1 MIAFDPRSPR
11 KNPAHLRISIVAALF
26 VVAFLSLGIRL
37 VDLATRGNG
46 NARHASVMGADAP
59 DPRRADIRDRNGEL
73 LATNIVTLSVV
84 ADPAR
89 VIDSRRTAMALANA
103 LGDIDSADLLRRFE
117 RGGRFTWVKRHIS
130 PREQKVVQDLGLP
143 GISFIDSEM
152 RVYPRGRLASHVLG
166 FVDIDNQGLAG
177 IEFGLQDKLV
187 GGIEDGHDDLRLALD
202 IRAQQAVHDAL
213 AGAVHDYSAL
223 GGCALVV
230 DVRSREV
237 VSLVSLPDFDP
248 NHPEMAPADARM
260 NRCTG
265 SVYELG
271 SMFKIVTTAMALEG
285 GRVTMASHFDAS
297 EPLVVNGH
305 RIRDDHGKWRV
316 LSVPEVFAFSS
327 NIGTAQMAE
336 AAGGPE
342 VQIPFLKS
350 LGLLDR
356 PDLSIPETRQPL
368 VPARWPPIT
377 SATVSYGHGIAV
389 APLQFAEAVAAL
401 VGDGVFRRSQMV
413 RRGDVAVD
421 GGTDVVNVAT
431 AGDGGAADP
440 VDGVRLISEKTA
452 RDLRWLMWLTVEHG
466 TGTHART
473 AGYLVGGKT
482 GTADKPFENQRGY
495 KPGAVI
501 ASFVGTFPVHD
512 PRYVVMVSLDEP
524 QGNDDTLGYRYGGW
538 TVAPAVRRII
548 DRLGPV
554 MGIAPTDPEIAMEL
568 ERRLKV
574 HPTVNGRTRREEEGY
589 EAVSLAR

>member
-1 MIAFDPRSPR
+1 MIAIEPRTVR
-11 KNPAHLRISIVAALF
+11 KDSASLRIGIVAALF
-26 VVAFLSLGIRL
+26 VVAFASLGIRL
-37 VDLATRGNG
+37 VDLATRSGDNQG
-46 NARHASVMGADAP
+46 RASVLGEDAP
-59 DPRRADIRDRNGEL
+59 DPRRADILDRNGQL
-73 LATNIVTLSVV
+73 LATNIVTLSVM
-84 ADPAR
+84 ADPLR
-89 VIDSRRTAMALANA
+89 VIDKRHAALALAEA
-103 LGDIDSADLLRRFE
+103 LGDVDSADLLRRLE

-130 PREQKVVQDLGLP
+130 PREQKAVQDLGLP
-143 GISFIDSEM
+143 GVSFIDSEM

-187 GGIEDGHDDLRLALD
+187 GGVDAGHDDLQLALD

-213 AGAVHDYSAL
+213 SGAVRDYSAI

-230 DVRSREV
+230 DVKTREV

-285 GRVTMASHFDAS
+285 GQVTMASHFDAS

-316 LSVPEVFAFSS
+316 LSVPEIFAFSS
-327 NIGTAQMAE
+327 NIGTARMAE
-336 AAGGPE
+336 AAGGPD
-342 VQIPFLKS
+342 VQIPFLKQ

-356 PDLSIPETRQPL
+356 PDLAIPETREPL

-389 APLQFAEAVAAL
+389 APLQFAESVAAL
-401 VGDGVFRRSQMV
+401 VGDGVFRRSSL
-413 RRGDVAVD
+413 
-421 GGTDVVNVAT
+421 TKNV
-431 AGDGGAADP
+431 GADASGRP
-440 VDGVRLISEKTA
+440 LARQQEEGVRLISERTA
-452 RDLRWLMWLTVEHG
+452 RDLRWLMWLTVERG

-482 GTADKPFENQRGY
+482 GTADKPHEDRRGY
-495 KPGAVI
+495 ERGAVI
-501 ASFVGTFPVHD
+501 ASFIGAFPVHD
-512 PRYVVMVSLDEP
+512 PRYIVLASLDEP
-524 QGNDDTLGYRYGGW
+524 QGNDETLGYRYGGW
-538 TVAPAVRRII
+538 TAAPVVRQIV
-548 DRLGPV
+548 DRLGPI
-554 MGIAPTDPEIAMEL
+554 MGIAPTGPEVAREL
-568 ERRLKV
+568 ERRLQV
-574 HPTVNGRTRREEEGY
+574 LPTVNGRTHREEEGF